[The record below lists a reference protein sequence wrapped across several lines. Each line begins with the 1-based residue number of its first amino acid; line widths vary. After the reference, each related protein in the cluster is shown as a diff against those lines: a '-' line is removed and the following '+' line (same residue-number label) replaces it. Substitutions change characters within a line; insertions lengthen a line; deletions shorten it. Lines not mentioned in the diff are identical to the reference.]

1 MDLIHLGTDCR
12 ACKYQ
17 NSEKSTFSLK
27 QLLRKWLAI
36 VRGIRQHDFKLQ
48 KKTLILIRPS
58 LCILIHSYAFC
69 EKKVLPLSLRNYYN
83 LTNVFPVVLRK
94 SRMPPDCGSYCGR
107 TSSTWT

>member
-36 VRGIRQHDFKLQ
+36 VRGIRQHDFKL
-48 KKTLILIRPS
+48 KNYLTINTTLVMYS
-58 LCILIHSYAFC
+58 H
-69 EKKVLPLSLRNYYN
+69 
-83 LTNVFPVVLRK
+83 T
-94 SRMPPDCGSYCGR
+94 
-107 TSSTWT
+107 